1 MDLSGIPKPAMIIA
15 SLTGLAA
22 IAGGTWA
29 IVQPQASDPIA
40 VSSTQSSPSTPSQPG
55 FPSSKPIAANAKPAQ
70 AKPAQT
76 RETDL
81 PETEEKKAAEQ
92 IDNQT
97 NNSGKENSGKD
108 NSGKA
113 SPRLQAS
120 RTVEACEI
128 TMARIEDPESP
139 VNIRSKPNT
148 KTPDTIVGT
157 VKNGTYVTVLEEQAG
172 WFKISTPQKGWISK
186 RLTAHGCNSKT
197 ERVNFG
203 SQDTATVLTD
213 QFIGTGMHDYR
224 LRFSKGQTLRVESKK
239 GPLPTIVA
247 PDGRTLHTLSDE
259 GSVWSGTL
267 TTSGDYKVIFE
278 SNFKGYTYSAEI
290 EATS

>member
-22 IAGGTWA
+22 IAGGTLA
-29 IVQPQASDPIA
+29 IVQPHVQPQASDPIA
-40 VSSTQSSPSTPSQPG
+40 VRSIPTSPSPPSQPG
-55 FPSSKPIAANAKPAQ
+55 LTSSKPIAAK

-76 RETDL
+76 RDTDL
-81 PETEEKKAAEQ
+81 ADTEEKKAAEQ
-92 IDNQT
+92 IDNQ
-97 NNSGKENSGKD
+97 NNNSGKD
-108 NSGKA
+108 NSGQE
-113 SPRLQAS
+113 SPRLEAS
-120 RTVEACEI
+120 RTVEACKI

-172 WFKISTPQKGWISK
+172 WFKISTPQKGWIAK

-203 SQDTATVLTD
+203 SQETSTVLTD
-213 QFIGTGMHDYR
+213 EFIGTGMHDYR
-224 LRFSKGQTLRVESKK
+224 LRFSKGQKLRVASKK